1 MMTPRDYAV
10 NAAEALRGVFQGSPM
25 GYEVAGVADVIEKAI
40 KKAIKEATLERE
52 STERQRE
59 AEVRAAVPQNA
70 AIARLLELV
79 ASSPAVIY
87 SYEAKGSFWP
97 TFVGPNIKT
106 LLGYEPDEYLA
117 HPDFWR
123 RCVHPDDLS
132 EVEAETVHLYEK
144 GHHAVEYRFL
154 RKDGS
159 YCWVSDEWHLIR
171 DERGQPVEVV
181 GSWSDISARK
191 QALERSQALV
201 EEARARVSDA
211 IESMS
216 DGFALWDKDDRLVMW
231 NRRSQEILNLRDL
244 LVRGIR
250 FEDMIRPLA
259 FDRPH
264 YDTSVGN
271 PGSWLERR
279 VALHRDA
286 PTVHEQRLSDG
297 TWLRVGEHR
306 TQEGGTV
313 TTWTDITSLK
323 QREEELA
330 ETVRQLK
337 IARDQA
343 MEASRTKSS
352 FLANM
357 SHELRTPL
365 NAIIGLTELLCE
377 NAERFGTEKALEP
390 LRRVLRAGRHL
401 LKLINDIL
409 DLSKIEAGKLDLV
422 LEEVMIQPIVEEIL
436 GTARP
441 LAEQN
446 RNQLFLECSAEIGMV
461 RCDSMRLRQVLL
473 NVLGN
478 ACKFTKD
485 GAVHLR
491 VTRTRDIGREWVE
504 FAVSDSGIGMTEE
517 QLARLF
523 QEFAQAD
530 ASTTR
535 QFGGTGLGLAITRR
549 LCQMM
554 GGDVTATSSPGKG
567 SNFSVRLPADS
578 GVAMPLEEA
587 PAEPIYTR
595 TIDGGGASRHVVL
608 VIDDDP
614 TARELITTHLHEE
627 GYAVQTAS
635 CGIDGLKLARD
646 LHPAAITLDILLPD
660 IDGWTVLAALKGDP
674 ALADIPVIIV
684 TIVDEQRRGMTLGA
698 AGFLTKPIDRH
709 RLLGI
714 MTPYRVT
721 ERTSTVLIVDDD
733 EEHRQLVR
741 TILEAQGWVV
751 REAANGRLA
760 LDALASALPDIVL
773 LDLMMPEMDG
783 FQVVATFQDNP
794 AWRDVPIVV
803 VTAFDLST
811 EDRRRL
817 NGGVEEIL
825 SKHADSSQ
833 LIARVG
839 TLIAASRAKTQRL
852 SGR

>member
-25 GYEVAGVADVIEKAI
+25 DYEVASVADVIEKV
-40 KKAIKEATLERE
+40 IKEASDNTARKD
-52 STERQRE
+52 
-59 AEVRAAVPQNA
+59 ADAQNA
-70 AIARLLELV
+70 AIARLRELV

-97 TFVGPNIKT
+97 TFVGPNFKT

-123 RCVHPDDLS
+123 RCVHPDDLA
-132 EVEAETVHLYEK
+132 EVEAETVQLYEK

-154 RKDGS
+154 KKDGS

-171 DERGQPVEVV
+171 DDRGKPLEVV
-181 GSWSDISARK
+181 GSWSDITVRK
-191 QALERSQALV
+191 QALEKSQALV

-231 NRRSQEILNLRDL
+231 NRRTEEILNRARGL
-244 LVRGIR
+244 LVPGIR
-250 FEDMIRPLA
+250 FEDMICLVA
-259 FDRPH
+259 FDRDVLH
-264 YDTSVGN
+264 YDTSVGD
-271 PGSWLERR
+271 PAAWFQRR
-279 VALHRDA
+279 VALHRNA

-297 TWLRVGEHR
+297 TWLRIGEHR
-306 TQEGGTV
+306 TQEGGAV

-330 ETVRQLK
+330 EAVRQLE

-343 MEASRTKSS
+343 MEASRTKSR

-377 NAERFGTEKALEP
+377 NAERFGTEKALDP
-390 LRRVLRAGRHL
+390 LRRVLRSGRHL

-422 LEEVMIQPIVEEIL
+422 LEEVMIQPMVEEIL
-436 GTARP
+436 GTARH

-473 NVLGN
+473 NLLGN

-491 VTRTRDIGREWVE
+491 VARTRDIGREWIE

-535 QFGGTGLGLAITRR
+535 QFGGSGLGLAITRR

-554 GGDVTATSSPGKG
+554 GGDVTATSSLGKG

-587 PAEPIYTR
+587 PTEPTYRR
-595 TIDGGGASRHVVL
+595 TIDGGGASRDVVL

-674 ALADIPVIIV
+674 TLADIPVIIV

-783 FQVVATFQDNP
+783 FQVVATLQDNP

-803 VTAFDLST
+803 VTALDLST

-817 NGGVEEIL
+817 SGGVEEIL
-825 SKHADSSQ
+825 SKHADTSSE